1 VPVLRRL
8 LLFPLLAPLALVL
21 LVGVLNPRP
30 AYRLRLLVWSS
41 PPLPLGVWI
50 TLAGAGGA
58 ALSAGATAL
67 ALRGAGPVLG
77 RRVRQEQDR
86 VSFEGPTAAPSRPR
100 PAAAPEASAAA
111 WSWPKRAPQDPAPTV
126 SVPFRVIRKGTG
138 APAPA
143 KAPSPVGVT
152 VPSPTAA
159 PAPLGDA
166 APEES
171 WDSPDQDDW

>member
-1 VPVLRRL
+1 MPVLRRL

-67 ALRGAGPVLG
+67 ALRGRGPVLG
-77 RRVRQEQDR
+77 RRVRQEPDR
-86 VSFEGPTAAPSRPR
+86 VRAEGPSAAPSGPR

-138 APAPA
+138 APAAA
-143 KAPSPVGVT
+143 KAAAAVGAT
-152 VPSPTAA
+152 ISSPTAA
-159 PAPLGDA
+159 TAPFGEA
-166 APEES
+166 APDES